1 MKRDSSTLQE
11 EMATYQEEEEKRRKK
26 WIHSVQDVVNMD
38 ALQSSR
44 VLGIELSM
52 QNEGGSWPMVTREE
66 LQEYL
71 NTLLQVYGEGP
82 VAEEME
88 LAIKDLDKPTR
99 KQIKH
104 AKAFKNGSMH
114 EAAFGD
120 TSLMLRGDEQF
131 KSLRDMNGRLEDE
144 LKGQKSRVRK
154 LEDLLHRSTQMSR
167 GSTDMFSARLSIGDC
182 LPQLKESK
190 KRSLLGVS

>member
-1 MKRDSSTLQE
+1 
-11 EMATYQEEEEKRRKK
+11 
-26 WIHSVQDVVNMD
+26 
-38 ALQSSR
+38 
-44 VLGIELSM
+44 
-52 QNEGGSWPMVTREE
+52 MVTREE

-71 NTLLQVYGEGP
+71 DTLFHVYGDGP

-131 KSLRDMNGRLEDE
+131 KSLRDLNARLEDE
-144 LKGQKSRVRK
+144 VKGQKSRVRK

-167 GSTDMFSARLSIGDC
+167 GSADMFSPQSVSRNLTPPLGSSPQPSGELSRNG
-182 LPQLKESK
+182 ST
-190 KRSLLGVS
+190 